1 MNFEPQIVEVGIE
14 EIIPN
19 RFQPRL
25 TFDEKA
31 MEELAASI
39 KEHGII
45 QPLVLRRVENKYEII
60 AGERRYKASIMA
72 GLQKVPAIITN
83 LDDNSSAEVALVE
96 NVQRKGLTPI
106 EEAKSYKVLLDRGYI
121 TQEELAK
128 KIGIAQPTLSN
139 RLRLLNLDEE
149 VQKALL
155 EEKISERHAR
165 SILQITDKEK
175 QKALLKRVIDERLT
189 VKQLDMEIQNM
200 NKEVNKM
207 DDTPLI
213 EITPSVEEIKTTA
226 TDINPQVLSP
236 GIEEMLK
243 PDPMLTPLTPLNN
256 NPVVSEAIIPSTM
269 PINNNQTGDE
279 ESGSAPMVSLE
290 PKPEA
295 MINVNMPAG
304 STPEQTPQP
313 SQNKF
318 FNFLEDEEANLNI
331 ADKPIETPT
340 VNPVVEPAP
349 STVEVLDIPM
359 PSPNLSMQNVVDPV
373 SKIDTLDPSYV
384 APVVE
389 TEEKAYSLTDAIN
402 ALRDTVKAIEAKGLL
417 IDTEE
422 IDLENLYQII
432 IKIDKKTE

>member
-31 MEELAASI
+31 IEELAASI

-60 AGERRYKASIMA
+60 AGERRYKAAIMA
-72 GLQKVPAIITN
+72 GLQKVTAIITN

-121 TQEELAK
+121 TQDELAK
-128 KIGIAQPTLSN
+128 KIGIAQSTLSN

-165 SILQITDKEK
+165 SMLQIQDKEK
-175 QKALLKRVIDERLT
+175 QKALLKKTVDERLT
-189 VKQLDMEIQNM
+189 VKQLDAEILNM
-200 NKEVNKM
+200 SNEGNKM
-207 DDTPLI
+207 DDTPLV
-213 EITPSVEEIKTTA
+213 EIAPSIDEMKNVA
-226 TDINPQVLSP
+226 ADINPQVVAP
-236 GIEEMLK
+236 GIEELLK
-243 PDPMLTPLTPLNN
+243 P
-256 NPVVSEAIIPSTM
+256 EM
-269 PINNNQTGDE
+269 PIVTPVPSLE
-279 ESGSAPMVSLE
+279 EQPLIINEPVVSLE
-290 PKPEA
+290 PKPDE
-295 MINVNMPAG
+295 MINMGIPNP
-304 STPEQTPQP
+304 TPEQPKEQP
-313 SQNKF
+313 NTNKF
-318 FNFLEDEEANLNI
+318 FNFLEDEEANMNI
-331 ADKPIETPT
+331 AEQPIATPAVATAPVAET
-340 VNPVVEPAP
+340 
-349 STVEVLDIPM
+349 STLEILDIPM
-359 PSPNLSMQNVVDPV
+359 PQAQPLSMDNVVDPV
-373 SKIDTLDPSYV
+373 SKIDALDPSYV

-389 TEEKAYSLTDAIN
+389 SAVKEYSLTDAIST
-402 ALRDTVKAIEAKGLL
+402 LRDTVKLIEAKGLF